1 MPNNLLPEGFKDEV
15 SNQAAIEHKYKN
27 KIIDLF
33 QSYGYEL
40 VKTPLIEFSDQINK
54 INTLKIK
61 VNKNQKELTLR
72 DDITMQIARLSSSR
86 LSKKSRPL
94 KICYYGEVIRNKGSM
109 LRPERQFLQIGAEC
123 IGENSYLADVE
134 MIELAYNAL
143 SSVGIKNISIELSSR
158 VFLDRLYKLT
168 RSSQNFDK
176 LKYFIRKKDI
186 NSALGLL
193 ENKHHEYL
201 KNIFYCTGNFF
212 DKQKKL
218 DKLKVNKKNISEII
232 NIVNIYDFFINKY
245 PDVNFFLDLTE
256 VDDKNYH
263 NSFRFTIFADNI
275 RGEIARGGRYISN
288 NGNKEE
294 KATGFTCYM
303 DTILRASSNIEK
315 TNKIMIPFN
324 ILNNKKKELITQGFI
339 LETYFGDLNNIK
351 EMAIKKNC
359 QSYFV
364 DNQIIKLD
372 I

>member
-1 MPNNLLPEGFKDEV
+1 MLDNLLPEGFKDEV
-15 SNQAAIEHKYKN
+15 SNQAATEHKYKN

-40 VKTPLIEFSDQINK
+40 VKTPLIEFQDQINK

-61 VNKNQKELTLR
+61 VKKDQKNLILR

-86 LSKKSRPL
+86 LSKKPRPL
-94 KICYYGEVIRNKGSM
+94 KICYYGEVVRDKGSM

-143 SSVGIKNISIELSSR
+143 SSVGIKSISIELSSR
-158 VFLDRLYKLT
+158 VFLDRLYNFT
-168 RSSQNFDK
+168 RSITDFDK
-176 LKYFIRKKDI
+176 LKSFIKKKDI
-186 NSALGLL
+186 NSALKLL
-193 ENKHHEYL
+193 ENKHHKYL

-218 DKLKVNKKNISEII
+218 DQLKVDKKNIFEINNLI
-232 NIVNIYDFFINKY
+232 NIYNIFVDKY
-245 PDVNFFLDLTE
+245 PGVNFFLDLTE

-263 NSFRFTIFADNI
+263 DSLRFTVFADNV

-288 NGNKEE
+288 NSNKEE
-294 KATGFTCYM
+294 NATGFTCYM

-315 TNKIMIPFN
+315 TNKIMVPFDV
-324 ILNNKKKELITQGFI
+324 LDRKKKELITQGFVI
-339 LETYFGDLNNIK
+339 ETFFDDLNNIK
-351 EMAIKKNC
+351 KMAIKKNC
-359 QSYFV
+359 HSYLV
-364 DNQIIKLD
+364 DDQIIKLD

>member
-1 MPNNLLPEGFKDEV
+1 MLDNLLPEGFKDEV

-40 VKTPLIEFSDQINK
+40 VKTPLIEFADQINK

-61 VNKNQKELTLR
+61 VKKDQKELSLR

-86 LSKKSRPL
+86 LSKKPRPL
-94 KICYYGEVIRNKGSM
+94 KICYYGEVVRDKGSM

-143 SSVGIKNISIELSSR
+143 SSVGIKSISIELSSK
-158 VFLDRLYKLT
+158 VFLDKLYELI
-168 RSSQNFDK
+168 RSSPELDK
-176 LKYFIRKKDI
+176 IKYFIRKKDI
-186 NSALGLL
+186 NGALELL

-201 KNIFYCTGNFF
+201 NNIFSCTGNLF
-212 DKQKKL
+212 DKKKKL
-218 DKLKVNKKNISEII
+218 DKLKVDKKNISEINNVI
-232 NIVNIYDFFINKY
+232 NIYDIFISKY

-256 VDDKNYH
+256 IDDKNYH
-263 NSFRFTIFADNI
+263 NSLRFTIFADNV

-288 NGNKEE
+288 NSNNEE
-294 KATGFTCYM
+294 NATGFTCYM

-315 TNKIMIPFN
+315 TNKIMIPFD

-339 LETYFGDLNNIK
+339 IDTFFGDLNNIRK
-351 EMAIKKNC
+351 MAIKKDC
-359 QSYFV
+359 QSYLI
-364 DNQIIKLD
+364 DDQIIKLD